1 MELLPQNQAR
11 FEEILARYPV
21 KRSALLPTLHLVQ
34 EQEGWLSRQALELV
48 GRLLG
53 LSPAQVHDTASFY
66 TMFRLKPEGRTLIEV
81 CTTLSC
87 ALGGAEELAEHAC
100 RRLGVKL
107 GETTPDGAFSVRT
120 VECLAACGGAPAVQ
134 VNGEWLEHATAA
146 DIDRVIA
153 GERVTRSFD
162 WPKSPGEHILFANVW
177 KESSTSLEV
186 YEAGGGY
193 AKLGEW
199 LRREPEAIVEEVK
212 KSTLRGRGGAGFP
225 TGMKW
230 SFLPK
235 DNPKPRYMCVNAD
248 ESEPGTYKDRVI
260 IERDPHRLIEGTVVS
275 CHAIRSK
282 TAYIYIR
289 GEFHEGAKILEQ
301 ALREARAKGYVGR
314 NILGTGVDVEVFV
327 HRGAGSYE
335 CGEET
340 ALIESLEGKRGQP
353 RIKPPFPAVVGLYG
367 SPTIVNNVETLV
379 NVPLILTRGAE
390 WFAGY
395 GTPKNGGPKLY
406 SVSGHVVRPGSY
418 ESPMGKITLR
428 DLIYGEGYARGIR
441 EGRKLKAV
449 VPGGSS
455 TPVLTPD
462 EIDIPMDFDGV
473 AKAGSMLGSAG
484 TIVMDDSTCMVW
496 AAKNLAYFYKHESC
510 GKCSPCREG
519 TGWLLRLLTR
529 IEAGSGQPG
538 DLELIFK
545 VADSIAGKTV
555 CPFGDAA
562 IAPPQS
568 SLAKFRAEFEY
579 HVREKRCWKG
589 VAPTFEEALRLSGAS
604 VAGAP
609 VSA

>member
-1 MELLPQNQAR
+1 M
-11 FEEILARYPV
+11 
-21 KRSALLPTLHLVQ
+21 
-34 EQEGWLSRQALELV
+34 
-48 GRLLG
+48 
-53 LSPAQVHDTASFY
+53 
-66 TMFRLKPEGRTLIEV
+66 KP
-81 CTTLSC
+81 
-87 ALGGAEELAEHAC
+87 
-100 RRLGVKL
+100 
-107 GETTPDGAFSVRT
+107 GETTADGKFTVKG

-134 VNGEWLEHATAA
+134 VNGEWLEHATSA
-146 DIDRVIA
+146 DVDKVIA
-153 GERVTRSFD
+153 GEKVARSFA

-177 KESSTSLEV
+177 KEGSTSLAV

-199 LRREPEAIVEEVK
+199 LKREPEAIVDEVK
-212 KSTLRGRGGAGFP
+212 KSGLRGRGGAGFP

-260 IERDPHRLIEGTVVS
+260 IERDPHQLIEGTVVS

-289 GEFHEGAKILEQ
+289 GEFHEGARTLET
-301 ALREARAKGYVGR
+301 ALAEARAKGYVGK
-314 NILGTGVDVEVFV
+314 NILGTGVDVEIHV

-367 SPTIVNNVETLV
+367 CPTIVNNVETLV
-379 NVPLILTRGAE
+379 NVPLVLTRGPE
-390 WFAGY
+390 WFAAY
-395 GTPKNGGPKLY
+395 GTEKNGGPKLY
-406 SVSGHVVRPGSY
+406 SISGHVARPGSY
-418 ESPMGKITLR
+418 EAPMGKITLR
-428 DLIYGEGYARGIR
+428 ELIFGQGYAQGMRNG
-441 EGRKLKAV
+441 GTLKAV

-455 TPVLTPD
+455 TPVLTAA
-462 EIDIPMDFDGV
+462 EVDIPMDFDGV

-496 AAKNLAYFYKHESC
+496 MAKNLSYFYKHESC

-519 TGWLLRLLTR
+519 TGWMLRLLTK
-529 IEAGSGQPG
+529 IEAGEGQPSDI
-538 DLELIFK
+538 DLLFK
-545 VADSIAGKTV
+545 VADSIGGKTV

-568 SLAKFRAEFEY
+568 SLQKFRAEFDY
-579 HVREKRCWKG
+579 HVREKRCWKS
-589 VAPTFEEALRLSGAS
+589 VAPTFEQALAKTGAT
-604 VAGAP
+604 VGA
-609 VSA
+609 

>member
-1 MELLPQNQAR
+1 MKLTPQNQAR
-11 FEEILARYPV
+11 FDEVLARYPV

-34 EQEGWLSRQALELV
+34 EQEGWLSREALELV
-48 GRLLG
+48 AGLLG
-53 LSPAQVHDTASFY
+53 LSTAQVHDTASFY
-66 TMFRLKPEGRTLIEV
+66 TMFRLKPEGKTLIEV

-87 ALGGAEELAEHAC
+87 ALGGAEQLLDHAC
-100 RRLGVKL
+100 RKLGVKP
-107 GETTPDGAFSVRT
+107 GETTADGKFTVKG

-134 VNGEWLEHATAA
+134 VNGAWLEHATAS
-146 DIDRVIA
+146 DVDRVIA
-153 GERVTRSFD
+153 GEPVARSFA
-162 WPKSPGEHILFANVW
+162 WPKSPGEHILFSNVW
-177 KESSTSLEV
+177 KEGSTSLSV

-199 LRREPEAIVEEVK
+199 LKLMPETIVEEVK
-212 KSTLRGRGGAGFP
+212 KSGLRGRGGAGFP

-260 IERDPHRLIEGTVVS
+260 LERDPHRLIEATVVS

-289 GEFHEGAKILEQ
+289 GEFHEGARTLEA
-301 ALREARAKGYVGR
+301 ALAEARARGYVGK
-314 NILGTGVDVEVFV
+314 NILGTGIDVEIHV

-367 SPTIVNNVETLV
+367 CPTIVNNVETLV
-379 NVPLILTRGAE
+379 NVPLVLTRGAE
-390 WFAGY
+390 WFAAY
-395 GTPKNGGPKLY
+395 GSEKNGGPKLY
-406 SVSGHVVRPGSY
+406 SISGHVARPGSY
-418 ESPMGKITLR
+418 EAPMGRISLR
-428 DLIYGEGYARGIR
+428 ELIYGEGYAQGIAG
-441 EGRKLKAV
+441 GRKLKAV

-455 TPVLTPD
+455 TPVLTAA

-484 TIVMDDSTCMVW
+484 TIVMDESTCMVW
-496 AAKNLAYFYKHESC
+496 MAKNLSYFYKHESC

-519 TGWLLRLLTR
+519 TGWMLRLLSR
-529 IEAGSGQPG
+529 IEAGQGQQS
-538 DLELIFK
+538 DIDMLFK
-545 VADSIAGKTV
+545 VADSIGGKTV

-568 SLAKFRAEFEY
+568 SLAKFRAEFDY
-579 HVREKRCWKG
+579 HVREKRCWKT
-589 VAPTFEEALRLSGAS
+589 VAPTFEQALQKSGAA
-604 VAGAP
+604 VTA
-609 VSA
+609 